1 MGKNC
6 MCIVYIVHNL
16 QISMYFYNMY
26 YSFHLQIHLDEYFL
40 ERIQNKKL
48 SNIKDNILQ
57 IGFIYWTNHGIFF
70 CVRLKKL

>member
-1 MGKNC
+1 

-40 ERIQNKKL
+40 ESIQNKKL
-48 SNIKDNILQ
+48 SNRKDNILQ
-57 IGFIYWTNHGIFF
+57 IGFIY
-70 CVRLKKL
+70 

>member
-1 MGKNC
+1 MIFETRARIHKWAKIA
-6 MCIVYIVHNL
+6 CIVYIVHNL

-57 IGFIYWTNHGIFF
+57 IGFIY
-70 CVRLKKL
+70 